1 MHKYVYINFPKA
13 SELCENKDRV
23 FVVISLIID
32 KKAVDGKVFKN
43 YIANL
48 FSSNA
53 RKTIEL
59 QHASLK

>member
-1 MHKYVYINFPKA
+1 MRKQGH
-13 SELCENKDRV
+13 RV

-53 RKTIEL
+53 RKTNEL